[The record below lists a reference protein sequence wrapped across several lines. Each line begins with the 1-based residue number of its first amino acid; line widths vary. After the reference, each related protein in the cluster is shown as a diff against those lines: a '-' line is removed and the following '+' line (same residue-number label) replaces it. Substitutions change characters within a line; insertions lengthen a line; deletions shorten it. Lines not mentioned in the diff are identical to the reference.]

1 MFMYLICIYKRPIIL
16 SLFKIDRLSF
26 TCTEAHWGHSFL
38 TDLWWVCS
46 RYRIRFRNWIVPF
59 RYRIRIRYQIRFQHR
74 IRYQIWFCRF
84 IEIKKSSCSIFLGL
98 KGLKQVTKPSSLSL
112 HKNRIF
118 KQKRII
124 QVQSWKLKS
133 HWEIL
138 ASTKKIM
145 LESYF
150 WFWIYW
156 LPKLCLLELKWPQ
169 RKIWLC
175 FDFIFISG
183 TCFSLTK

>member
-26 TCTEAHWGHSFL
+26 TCTEARWGHSFL

-59 RYRIRIRYQIRFQHR
+59 RYRIRYQIQFQHR

-84 IEIKKSSCSIFLGL
+84 IAIWKIELFNFSGTKRVK
-98 KGLKQVTKPSSLSL
+98 TKPSNLSL

-138 ASTKKIM
+138 ASTKKII

-150 WFWIYW
+150 WFWKNW

-183 TCFSLTK
+183 TCFLLTK